1 MHTCFGGC
9 IGYGSRSYAGRQK
22 GSPSMM
28 HKNRKLLIDGFEF
41 ELTGFFSEGGLTTM
55 TVSVSG
61 NGESPAD
68 LKGWVLE
75 MCAKTPELF
84 ENVEIVSCEKRR
96 RHGSWGAAAAVK
108 TSFELY
114 GDIGISGVAISDWI
128 GRYQEDPDAEYRIVF
143 DKELAFE
150 PFSVALIYAD
160 RTRVSEDKISIQ
172 TEPQSKIWATPTEK
186 NYCLYIV
193 VPDGYK
199 PVNVCKANISVT
211 KRMVYIAH
219 VKNDE
224 TEKSEKPVK
233 AVAMG
238 AVRVVACV
246 PLKSAQAS
254 GDDVQI
260 GACDCF
266 EVCETIGYADDDTFF
281 DMRDI
286 VISPKPKS
294 LDLTLL
300 NAHCGKSVYRLD
312 GKFVID
318 CKHCE

>member
-1 MHTCFGGC
+1 
-9 IGYGSRSYAGRQK
+9 
-22 GSPSMM
+22 M

-41 ELTGFFSEGGLTTM
+41 ELTGFFSESGLTTV
-55 TVSVSG
+55 TVSISG
-61 NGESPAD
+61 NGDSPTD

-75 MCAKTPELF
+75 MCAETPEHF

-96 RHGSWGAAAAVK
+96 QHGSWGPAAAVK

-128 GRYQEDPDAEYRIVF
+128 GRYQEDPDVEYRIVI
-143 DKELAFE
+143 DKELEFE

-160 RTRVSEDKISIQ
+160 RTRISEDKITIQ
-172 TEPQSKIWATPTEK
+172 TEPQSKVWATPAEK
-186 NYCLYIV
+186 SYCLYIV

-199 PVNVCKANISVT
+199 PVNVCKASISIT

-219 VKNDE
+219 VKNEDTDKCDKE
-224 TEKSEKPVK
+224 VK
-233 AVAMG
+233 ALAMG

-246 PLKSAQAS
+246 PLKSAQAC
-254 GDDVQI
+254 GDDVQV

-266 EVCETIGYADDDTFF
+266 EVCETIGYADEGTLF

-286 VISPKPKS
+286 AISPKPKS

>member
-1 MHTCFGGC
+1 
-9 IGYGSRSYAGRQK
+9 
-22 GSPSMM
+22 M

-41 ELTGFFSEGGLTTM
+41 ELTGFFSESGLTTV

-61 NGESPAD
+61 NGESSTD

-75 MCAKTPELF
+75 MCADSPELF
-84 ENVEIVSCEKRR
+84 QDVEIVSCEKRR
-96 RHGSWGAAAAVK
+96 RHGSWGPAAAAK

-114 GDIGISGVAISDWI
+114 GDIGISGVAITDWI
-128 GRYQEDPDAEYRIVF
+128 GRYQEDPDAEYRIVL
-143 DKELAFE
+143 DKELEFE

-160 RTRVSEDKISIQ
+160 RTCVSEDKISIQ
-172 TEPQSKIWATPTEK
+172 TEPQSKIWATPIEK
-186 NYCLYIV
+186 SYCLYIV

-199 PVNVCKANISVT
+199 PVNACKTSISIT

-219 VKNDE
+219 VKNDN
-224 TEKSEKPVK
+224 TDQCDK
-233 AVAMG
+233 ALKALAMG
-238 AVRVVACV
+238 AVRVVACI

-266 EVCETIGYADDDTFF
+266 EVCETIGYADEDAYF

-312 GKFVID
+312 GKFIID